1 MAINV
6 QKGQNKNLITK
17 WICLLAIICFSSCQ
31 SFKKESFLNN
41 LESFVNEVELRC
53 ENYKENDWTVADKKY
68 NSFIEFKYPEFRSIM
83 TAAEIS
89 KANILFGKYKALKV
103 KARILNFKQGLN
115 DMLEQATSF
124 TNEIASDSTL
134 NNK

>member
-17 WICLLAIICFSSCQ
+17 WICLFAIICFSSCQ
-31 SFKKESFLNN
+31 FFKKESFLNN

-89 KANILFGKYKALKV
+89 KANTLFGKYKALK
-103 KARILNFKQGLN
+103 FKSRMRSIKSELSDVIEQGQSMINEVLN
-115 DMLEQATSF
+115 DSV
-124 TNEIASDSTL
+124 
-134 NNK
+134 K